1 MSRAAG
7 AGAGA
12 SLAAAPDEDAGQR
25 RRRSLGARIALWYGA
40 LVALCLLAYSIG
52 VVVFFTRHVEAEL
65 DRRVHEDVEL
75 AERSVAVSDAGLPM
89 WRGGRPPWS
98 GVHEEEGGGHWIE
111 VWGLDGRR
119 LLADGTLE
127 ARDLGPPPE
136 GSHPFERPHMH
147 VLPTGPVRVLV
158 ERVTLDE
165 KPFLLRVAISEASSR
180 AQVRRMWLEVLLLS
194 LVVLVAGGLSGRWL
208 ARKALVPLSRLAD
221 RSQRI
226 TAEQLHERLPVEGA
240 SLELDQLAAAFNATF
255 ARLEGSFDQLKRFTA
270 DVSHELRTPLTALRT
285 VGEVALRGNHDAEGY
300 REVIGSMLE
309 EVDRLT
315 RLTDELLT
323 LARAD
328 AGEAKLRKE
337 PVDLGNLA
345 REVASHLLV
354 LAEEKEQALE
364 VEAAPVVV
372 HGDRTVLRQ
381 ALVNLVVNAVKY
393 SPERTRIRVAADRRG
408 DAAVLEVSDEGPGI
422 APEHRERLFER
433 FYRVDKSRSREM
445 GGTGLGLALVKW
457 SAEAH
462 GGRVELE
469 TDVGRGSTFR
479 IVLPAAQPASA
490 SHHPTVSS
498 APS

>member
-1 MSRAAG
+1 VKPAAG
-7 AGAGA
+7 ESPLPR
-12 SLAAAPDEDAGQR
+12 SLATR
-25 RRRSLGARIALWYGA
+25 MALWYGG
-40 LVALCLLAYSIG
+40 LVAACLLLYSVA

-75 AERSVAVSDAGLPM
+75 AERAVSVAESGLPV

-98 GVHEEEGGGHWIE
+98 GVHEEEGGGHWLE

-119 LLADGTLE
+119 LLADGTLD
-127 ARDLGPPPE
+127 AVDLGPAPE
-136 GSHPFERPHMH
+136 ASHPLGRPHTH
-147 VLPTGPVRVLV
+147 VLPTGPARVLV

-165 KPFLLRVAISEASSR
+165 KPFLLRVAVSEASSR
-180 AQVRRMWLEVLLLS
+180 AQVRQIWIEVLLLS
-194 LVVLVAGGLSGRWL
+194 LGVLAVGGLSGRWL

-240 SLELDQLAAAFNATF
+240 SLELDQLAAAFNDTF
-255 ARLEGSFDQLKRFTA
+255 ARLEGSFDRLKRFTA

-285 VGEVALRGNHDAEGY
+285 VGEVALRGNHDAHGY

-328 AGEAKLRKE
+328 AGEAKLRLE
-337 PVDLGNLA
+337 PVDLGVLA
-345 REVASHLLV
+345 REVAGHLSV
-354 LAEEKEQALE
+354 LAEEKEQRLD
-364 VEAAPVVV
+364 VDVAPLNVQA
-372 HGDRTVLRQ
+372 DRTVLRQ
-381 ALVNLVVNAVKY
+381 ALVNLAVNAIKY
-393 SPERTRIRVAADRRG
+393 APEHTRVRLATGRRG
-408 DAAVLEVSDEGPGI
+408 GAAVLEVADEGPGI
-422 APEHRERLFER
+422 APEHQDRVFER

-457 SAEAH
+457 AAEAH

-469 TDVGRGSTFR
+469 SEVGRGSTFR
-479 IVLPAAQPASA
+479 IVLPAEALPGG
-490 SHHPTVSS
+490 H
-498 APS
+498 

>member
-1 MSRAAG
+1 MKPG
-7 AGAGA
+7 
-12 SLAAAPDEDAGQR
+12 APDDESGQKR
-25 RRRSLGARIALWYGA
+25 LRSLGTRIALWYGG
-40 LVALCLLAYSIG
+40 LVALCLLAYSIA

-75 AERSVAVSDAGLPM
+75 AERAVAVSDSGLPV
-89 WRGGRPPWS
+89 WRGGSPPWS
-98 GVHEEEGGGHWIE
+98 GVHEEEGGGHWLE
-111 VWGLDGRR
+111 VWSLDGRQR
-119 LLADGTLE
+119 LLSDGTLE
-127 ARDLGPPPE
+127 AVDLGPVPE
-136 GSHPFERPHMH
+136 DSLALGRPHTH

-158 ERVTLDE
+158 ERVTLGE
-165 KPFLLRVAISEASSR
+165 EPFLLRVAVSEASSR
-180 AQVRRMWLEVLLLS
+180 AQVRLMWLEVLLLS
-194 LVVLVAGGLSGRWL
+194 VLVLTAGGLSGRWL

-240 SLELDQLAAAFNATF
+240 SLELDQLAAAFNDTF

-285 VGEVALRGNHDAEGY
+285 VGEVALRGSHDAQGY

-328 AGEAKLRKE
+328 AGEAKLRLE
-337 PVDLGNLA
+337 PVDLGALA
-345 REVASHLLV
+345 REVAGHLSV
-354 LAEEKEQALE
+354 LAEEKEQRLE
-364 VEAAPVVV
+364 VDAAPLNVQA
-372 HGDRTVLRQ
+372 DRTVLRQ
-381 ALVNLVVNAVKY
+381 ALVNLAVNAINY
-393 SPERTRIRVAADRRG
+393 APGHTRIRLATGRRG
-408 DAAVLEVSDEGPGI
+408 GAAVLEVADEGPGI
-422 APEHRERLFER
+422 APEHRERVFER

-457 SAEAH
+457 AAEAH

-469 TDVGRGSTFR
+469 TEVGRGSTFR
-479 IVLPAAQPASA
+479 IVLPSEP
-490 SHHPTVSS
+490 PLNGR
-498 APS
+498 

>member
-1 MSRAAG
+1 MKRAAG
-7 AGAGA
+7 GSPPRG
-12 SLAAAPDEDAGQR
+12 APDEASGQR
-25 RRRSLGARIALWYGA
+25 RLRSLGTRIALWYGG

-52 VVVFFTRHVEAEL
+52 VVAFFTRHVEEDL

-75 AERSVAVSDAGLPM
+75 AERAVAVSDFGLLG
-89 WRGGRPPWS
+89 WRGARPPWS

-127 ARDLGPPPE
+127 AVDLGPAPE
-136 GSHPFERPHMH
+136 HPMDRPHTH

-158 ERVTLDE
+158 ERVTLGE
-165 KPFLLRVAISEASSR
+165 KPFLLRVAVSEASTR
-180 AQVRRMWLEVLLLS
+180 ALVRRMWLEVLLLS
-194 LVVLVAGGLSGRWL
+194 LAVLALGALGGLWIARRSL
-208 ARKALVPLSRLAD
+208 APLSRLAD

-226 TAEQLHERLPVEGA
+226 TADELHERLPVEGV
-240 SLELDQLAAAFNATF
+240 SLELDQLASAFNDTF
-255 ARLEGSFDQLKRFTA
+255 ARLEASFDQLKRFTA

-285 VGEVALRGNHDAEGY
+285 VGEVALRGSHDAEGY

-337 PVDLGNLA
+337 PVDLGALA
-345 REVASHLLV
+345 REVAGHLSV
-354 LAEEKEQALE
+354 LAEEKVQRLE
-364 VEAAPVVV
+364 VEAAPVAVQ
-372 HGDRTVLRQ
+372 GDRTVLRQ
-381 ALVNLVVNAVKY
+381 ALVNLAVNAIKY
-393 SPERTRIRVAADRRG
+393 SPERTRVRIEAGRRG
-408 DAAVLEVSDEGPGI
+408 EAAFLEVTDEGPGI

-457 SAEAH
+457 AAEAH
-462 GGRVELE
+462 GGRIELE
-469 TDVGRGSTFR
+469 TEVGRGSTFR
-479 IVLPAAQPASA
+479 ILLPAAAPANDR
-490 SHHPTVSS
+490 
-498 APS
+498 